1 MERRDTMNQKDFR
14 RFSLS
19 NLLTGTCKARKG
31 DKCTFRN
38 LPRPYAGI
46 GFIVKGHG
54 QFVEYLS
61 GDGSVKRSGELHAGD
76 IFFVPRGSTYDSFWF
91 DEMTYHYSFLFE
103 NPADHFNNRVYCV
116 ESISREKFE
125 SAGGN
130 NFRTDEEFAKILRLN
145 ETPEPTAGDIFALS
159 AAFERLLSALCGCIT
174 PKLKTASASAVDP
187 AVNYL
192 QSNFNK
198 SVTVSELAKMCGLS
212 ESHFYALFREAVG
225 DSPISYKNRVAMSN
239 AGRLLVDEPE
249 MSIEEVSARMGF
261 ESSAYFRKLFSA
273 TAGCS
278 PREFRKR
285 MK

>member
-1 MERRDTMNQKDFR
+1 MNPKDLR

-19 NLLTGTCKARKG
+19 FLHTVICETKKGTKNS
-31 DKCTFRN
+31 FRS

-46 GFIVKGHG
+46 GYILSGHG
-54 QFVEYLS
+54 RFVEYLTS
-61 GDGSVKRSGELHAGD
+61 DGSVTRTGELNEGD
-76 IFFVPRGSTYDSFWF
+76 VFFVPRGSTYDSFWF

-125 SAGGN
+125 VAGGG
-130 NFRTDEEFAKILRLN
+130 FHADEEFAKIHRLG
-145 ETPEPTAGDIFALS
+145 ETPEPTVRDIFALS
-159 AAFERLLSALCGCIT
+159 AAFEQLLSALCLCLT
-174 PKLKTASASAVDP
+174 PKMKTESAIAVEP
-187 AVNYL
+187 AVEHIHN
-192 QSNFNK
+192 NFNK
-198 SVTVSELAKMCGLS
+198 PVTVSELAKMCGMS
-212 ESHFYALFREAVG
+212 ESHFYAQFRDAVG

-249 MSIEEVSARMGF
+249 MSIEEVSTRMGF
-261 ESSAYFRKLFSA
+261 ESSAYFRKQFSA